1 MDKSKNTNTRGK
13 ALTGRGNTAPTT
25 DPSSQVA
32 SGLGTS
38 TMPGTMNLT
47 GDFSEESPFNTT
59 TSGTGNLGPEQE
71 STGLFRSAG
80 IGTEDADTRKN
91 SESLDTRMYATPSD
105 ASKTDTQKIS
115 LDHIPGQTG
124 EATRILRGMAKVLD
138 DESATPSAKAL
149 RRERRKA
156 QSWPDGLEGELA
168 SESTAGPSKP
178 TEGPKDKGKL
188 KEVPKES
195 AESGDEKSSDGN
207 FTETF
212 ATPRKSALKLSKEK
226 KKVEINWDSQAIAD
240 WHMLKQI
247 IDDPMRLKG
256 VEAYNMSKTVELAKE
271 LTGKAEKKDEPKK
284 KKKARVSLGVNI
296 DDLEGKKKKGTQG
309 LPTGGYLAEK
319 LRDEEGENSGANAPG
334 DPDDDSSSS
343 SDDSSG
349 SDDNYRNMTP
359 QERDAYKKGKRDRE
373 RSKRKKQR
381 KLEKLKLSG
390 YKTKLPTPYNG
401 KSNYD
406 IYEQFVYE
414 VDTWVQDTGFS
425 DREAIQHIKGFLKDK
440 AATFYMNHVAPNP
453 RKYTMTELWSE
464 LFEYCFP
471 PDVKA
476 RQRKKFYQTH
486 QSERGFRD
494 FVRELRKYQ
503 KRVSDISEEQVAQ
516 RVWDGALPYPRVEW
530 AKAGMNAEDNTVE
543 ELEETGVRFEV
554 AECIRRSEENRRKEK
569 DRNTSRPDNRR
580 EWRPRDDG
588 QGSDSHKKDHRP
600 RPGPSGSNTSG
611 PSNYYN
617 KRTSPG
623 LPSLQK
629 NRWTNIKQKEDVSY
643 APNSS
648 INFAQLERMY
658 DAHKNIEVNN
668 IDIDYSTCKK
678 DTEGEALELNAI
690 KKQKPKQITE
700 IEQNSAT
707 PKDIER
713 RIIPAI
719 VVDVSVN
726 GHPAQA
732 LLDSGSLGDFV
743 STTLVDQLKLPK
755 AELAKPMGLSMAVAG
770 SKGIIKYGV
779 NARIGYQEIDE
790 GHHLDVVNLERY
802 DLILGTPFMFKHGV
816 SISFNPNGVHVRYP
830 KAQPI
835 KGKAAKVI
843 SSCATE
849 IVEENLEKLREL
861 LRKESKDVCKKAS
874 ETPLPPLRVIN
885 HRIPMIDDNKTYSWR
900 SSRCPDALR
909 GQWEEKLNAY
919 INSGRWEYATG
930 KNAIPMLLIP
940 KKGSGACHYKQY

>member
-1 MDKSKNTNTRGK
+1 
-13 ALTGRGNTAPTT
+13 
-25 DPSSQVA
+25 
-32 SGLGTS
+32 
-38 TMPGTMNLT
+38 MPGAMNLT

-59 TSGTGNLGPEQE
+59 TGGTGNLGPERE
-71 STGLFRSAG
+71 STGLFRPAG
-80 IGTEDADTRKN
+80 NKTEDADTHEN

-105 ASKTDTQKIS
+105 ASKADTQKIL

-124 EATRILRGMAKVLD
+124 EATRILRGMDKVLD
-138 DESATPSAKAL
+138 DESATPSAEAL

-156 QSWPDGLEGELA
+156 QSWPDGLEGEPA
-168 SESTAGPSKP
+168 GESTAGPSKP
-178 TEGPKDKGKL
+178 TEEPKDKGKL

-195 AESGDEKSSDGN
+195 ADTK
-207 FTETF
+207 
-212 ATPRKSALKLSKEK
+212 PSKEK
-226 KKVEINWDSQAIAD
+226 KKVEINWDSRAIAD

-247 IDDPMRLKG
+247 IDDPMQLKG

-296 DDLEGKKKKGTQG
+296 DDLEGKKKKGVSDTPIKKKEKTQG

-319 LRDEEGENSGANAPG
+319 LRDKEGENSRANAPG

-349 SDDNYRNMTP
+349 SDDDYRNMTP

-401 KSNYD
+401 ESNYD

-425 DREAIQHIKGFLKDK
+425 DREAIRHIKGFLKDK

-494 FVRELRKYQ
+494 FVCELRKYQ

-516 RVWDGALPYPRVEW
+516 RVWDGALPYLRVEW

-543 ELEETGVRFEV
+543 ELEETGVQFEV
-554 AECIRRSEENRRKEK
+554 AERIRRSEENRRKEK

-580 EWRPRDDG
+580 EWRPRNDG
-588 QGSDSHKKDHRP
+588 QGSDSHKKDNRP

-611 PSNYYN
+611 PSNSYN
-617 KRTSPG
+617 KRDKPRTPK
-623 LPSLQK
+623 L
-629 NRWTNIKQKEDVSY
+629 TKEQMDKYRAKGKCFLCSEVGHITKDCPKRNS
-643 APNSS
+643 AKPTLSSSS
-648 INFAQLERMY
+648 INFAKLERMY

-700 IEQNSAT
+700 IERNSTT

-713 RIIPAI
+713 RIVPAI

-726 GHPAQA
+726 GHPA
-732 LLDSGSLGDFV
+732 
-743 STTLVDQLKLPK
+743 
-755 AELAKPMGLSMAVAG
+755 
-770 SKGIIKYGV
+770 
-779 NARIGYQEIDE
+779 
-790 GHHLDVVNLERY
+790 
-802 DLILGTPFMFKHGV
+802 
-816 SISFNPNGVHVRYP
+816 
-830 KAQPI
+830 
-835 KGKAAKVI
+835 
-843 SSCATE
+843 
-849 IVEENLEKLREL
+849 
-861 LRKESKDVCKKAS
+861 
-874 ETPLPPLRVIN
+874 
-885 HRIPMIDDNKTYSWR
+885 
-900 SSRCPDALR
+900 
-909 GQWEEKLNAY
+909 
-919 INSGRWEYATG
+919 
-930 KNAIPMLLIP
+930 
-940 KKGSGACHYKQY
+940 